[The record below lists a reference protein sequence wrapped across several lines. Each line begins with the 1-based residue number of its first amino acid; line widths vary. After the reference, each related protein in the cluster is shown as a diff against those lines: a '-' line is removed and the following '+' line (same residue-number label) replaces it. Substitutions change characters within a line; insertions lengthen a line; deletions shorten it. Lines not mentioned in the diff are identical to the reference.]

1 MTRWLRL
8 SARAFAL
15 ATILVGVAAP
25 ARAGSAVEPSAPSTD
40 GTTLGR
46 DVPVL
51 PAKAKAPDAP
61 ADLLVETHGF
71 LRVVYHPSLFESV
84 RRLVA
89 DASSVRASLAATV
102 GQSVLE
108 HVELRVARTPEEM
121 AALSPIEA
129 PPPARATGVAYPPLS
144 LIVISHRAADG
155 SAASTDDVFRHELA
169 HLALAE
175 AARHEL
181 PRWLSEGFAV
191 QASGEL
197 AARRVQTLFSARLH
211 GTLLSFADLGTFPED
226 EAAQRV
232 AWAQSADFVRWLA
245 RGEGRA
251 RFAAALARVRSG
263 ATLDRALDDAYGED
277 TRGLEHRWREDLSHR
292 YVTVPLVLA
301 TATGWALAIAAFWAV
316 ARRRRRKLAR
326 ARRAERH
333 AYEERE
339 IVEAPEPRTS
349 EPRLLVCD
357 RGLGHVVY
365 IVEGKSVPKVEHDGK
380 RHTLH

>member
-1 MTRWLRL
+1 MARWLRN
-8 SARAFAL
+8 AWRAVSLAAAL
-15 ATILVGVAAP
+15 LGASLGIEAP
-25 ARAGSAVEPSAPSTD
+25 AHAEPSEASP
-40 GTTLGR
+40 LGR
-46 DVPVL
+46 DLPAV

-71 LRVVYHPSLFESV
+71 LRVVYHPSLFEGV

-129 PPPARATGVAYPPLS
+129 PPPPRATGVAYPSLS
-144 LIVISHRAADG
+144 LIVLSHRDADG
-155 SAASTDDVFRHELA
+155 SAAPIDDVFRHELA
-169 HLALAE
+169 HVALAQ
-175 AARHEL
+175 AAGHEL
-181 PRWLSEGFAV
+181 PHWLQEGFAV
-191 QASGEL
+191 CSSDEL
-197 AARRVQTLFSARLH
+197 ATRRMQTLFSARLH
-211 GTLLSFADLGTFPED
+211 GSLLSFADLGAFPED
-226 EAAQRV
+226 AAAQRV
-232 AWAQSADFVRWLA
+232 AYAQSADFVRWLS

-251 RFAAALARVRSG
+251 RFAAAIARVRSG
-263 ATLDRALDDAYGED
+263 ATLDRALEDAYGED
-277 TRGLEHRWREDLSHR
+277 ARGLEHRWREDLSHR

-301 TATGWALAIAAFWAV
+301 TATGWALAITGLWVV

-326 ARRAERH
+326 ARRAERTAH
-333 AYEERE
+333 EEREERE
-339 IVEAPEPRTS
+339 IVEQPEPSSTS

-365 IVEGKSVPKVEHDGK
+365 IVEGKGVPKVEHDGK